1 MDMNTHKYIKR
12 GVHITLDCKVLKKV
26 KEKMNTEGFCLSRY
40 VNAVLKKKFDIK

>member
-1 MDMNTHKYIKR
+1 MITHKTLKR

-40 VNAVLKKKFDIK
+40 INAELKKKFDIK